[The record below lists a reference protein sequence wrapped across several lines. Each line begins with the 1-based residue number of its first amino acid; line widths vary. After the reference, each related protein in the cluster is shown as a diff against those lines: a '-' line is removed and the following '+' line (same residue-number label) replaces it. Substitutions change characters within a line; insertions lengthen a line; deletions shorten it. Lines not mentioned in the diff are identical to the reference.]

1 MFYEKYFDNTNME
14 INLLIPSIKNSYN
27 IRANR
32 IPVFFLKKNIC
43 KFGTIMEGP
52 VKKDLISTILLK
64 SIQHL
69 KLYIVLG
76 KFSVL
81 TIAWFSKM
89 CILFP
94 INTSLLQMFL
104 V

>member
-1 MFYEKYFDNTNME
+1 
-14 INLLIPSIKNSYN
+14 
-27 IRANR
+27 
-32 IPVFFLKKNIC
+32 
-43 KFGTIMEGP
+43 MEGP
-52 VKKDLISTILLK
+52 VKKDLISTILFK

-81 TIAWFSKM
+81 AIAWFSKM
-89 CILFP
+89 CILFL

-104 V
+104 L